1 MNFAKFRTHAIPYF
15 ISSNIIL
22 ISMPFFK
29 LSAVLTRDVS
39 NDSAPPSINDISTL
53 SSQVHNYN
61 TRSSSVCNFYRK
73 YGSRLNHHKNLRK
86 LSKHALRNKYTIY

>member
-1 MNFAKFRTHAIPYF
+1 MLY
-15 ISSNIIL
+15 
-22 ISMPFFK
+22 FK
-29 LSAVLTRDVS
+29 LSSVLTRDVS

-73 YGSRLNHHKNLRK
+73 YGSRLNHHKNSFASVGAKIWNSIPENLRK
-86 LSKHALRNKYTIY
+86 LSKHALRSKYTIY